1 MTWGESPVFPGVA
14 VESALAK
21 LRAIRQDDIEFLY
34 CSQVDVLGPG
44 WRHRG
49 TTPSPAAFEAG
60 LWSGSAVQLLA
71 VEPKSGR
78 TIGWF
83 NAYNYEPM
91 DQVVSVAVARLSE
104 RQVGRAFLAGLMLFL
119 DYVFRVLSV
128 RKVYFEIAEY
138 NLGALESFVDNP
150 LRREAVLT
158 ERLLAV
164 GRTWNLHMLSLTR
177 QQLYEF
183 KPFTR
188 LCQSSAPNEG
198 F

>member
-83 NAYNYEPM
+83 NAYNYAPT
-91 DQVVSVAVARLSE
+91 DQVVSVAVSGLSE
-104 RQVGRAFLAGLMLFL
+104 RPVGRAFPAGLILFL
-119 DYVFRVLSV
+119 DYIFRVPPV
-128 RKVYFEIAEY
+128 RTVSFAYPEFY
-138 NLGALESFVDNP
+138 LG
-150 LRREAVLT
+150 
-158 ERLLAV
+158 
-164 GRTWNLHMLSLTR
+164 
-177 QQLYEF
+177 
-183 KPFTR
+183 
-188 LCQSSAPNEG
+188 
-198 F
+198 